1 MKGDRLM
8 AAAAQNMRYHGR
20 QAVNGS
26 LAYDLDYGARE
37 RERRRAGEDQKV
49 RKEPKAKAYSAPR
62 VLLRARQYV
71 SPLAVL
77 SVAAIMGLALL
88 VLLSYV
94 RLTLL
99 SSETVELRRQLEELE
114 EKNVDLTAQY
124 HQMFDMASVKEA
136 AEAAGM
142 AKPTGTQMGRLD
154 LSAGDS
160 AVSYRQK
167 ESGLLNRLLSSLHG
181 GVYAVVEYFD

>member
-1 MKGDRLM
+1 M
-8 AAAAQNMRYHGR
+8 ASAARDMRYRGK

-26 LAYDLDYGARE
+26 LAYDLDYAVRE
-37 RERRRAGEDQKV
+37 RALRHAGEAPKTREKV
-49 RKEPKAKAYSAPR
+49 KVYEAPR
-62 VLLRARQYV
+62 VLLRARQVV

-88 VLLSYV
+88 VLMSYV
-94 RLTLL
+94 QLTML
-99 SSETVELRRQLEELE
+99 SADTVKLQSQLEELE
-114 EKNVDLTAQY
+114 SENAALTAQY
-124 HQMFDMASVKEA
+124 QRMFDMASVKEA

-142 AKPTGTQMGRLD
+142 SKPSSTQMSQLD

-160 AVSYRQK
+160 AVAYRQK
-167 ESGLLNRLLSSLHG
+167 EPGLFSRILSSLHG

>member
-1 MKGDRLM
+1 M
-8 AAAAQNMRYHGR
+8 ASAARDMRYRGK

-26 LAYDLDYGARE
+26 LAYDLDYAVRERALRHAGEAPKARE
-37 RERRRAGEDQKV
+37 
-49 RKEPKAKAYSAPR
+49 KAKVYEAPR
-62 VLLRARQYV
+62 VLLRARQVV

-88 VLLSYV
+88 VLMSYV
-94 RLTLL
+94 QLTML
-99 SSETVELRRQLEELE
+99 SADTVKLQSQLEELE
-114 EKNVDLTAQY
+114 SENAALTAQY
-124 HQMFDMASVKEA
+124 QRMFDMASVKEA

-142 AKPTGTQMGRLD
+142 SKPSSTQMSQLD

-160 AVSYRQK
+160 AVAYRQK
-167 ESGLLNRLLSSLHG
+167 EPGLFSRILSSLHG

>member
-1 MKGDRLM
+1 M
-8 AAAAQNMRYHGR
+8 ASAARDMRYRGK

-26 LAYDLDYGARE
+26 LAYDLDYAVRERALRHAGEAPKARE
-37 RERRRAGEDQKV
+37 
-49 RKEPKAKAYSAPR
+49 KAKVYEAPR
-62 VLLRARQYV
+62 VLLRARQVV

-88 VLLSYV
+88 VLMSYV
-94 RLTLL
+94 QLTML
-99 SSETVELRRQLEELE
+99 SADTVKLQSQLEELE
-114 EKNVDLTAQY
+114 SENAALTAQY
-124 HQMFDMASVKEA
+124 QRMFDMASVKEA

-142 AKPTGTQMGRLD
+142 SKPSSTQMSQLD

-160 AVSYRQK
+160 AVAYRQK
-167 ESGLLNRLLSSLHG
+167 EPGPFSRILSSLHG

>member
-1 MKGDRLM
+1 M
-8 AAAAQNMRYHGR
+8 ASAVRDMRYRGK

-26 LAYDLDYGARE
+26 LAYDLDYAVRE
-37 RERRRAGEDQKV
+37 RELRHAGEAP
-49 RKEPKAKAYSAPR
+49 RTREKAKVYETPR
-62 VLLRARQYV
+62 VLIRARQIV

-88 VLLSYV
+88 VLMSYV
-94 RLTLL
+94 QLTRL
-99 SSETVELRRQLEELE
+99 SSETVKLQNQLEELE
-114 EKNVDLTAQY
+114 SENVSLTAQY
-124 HQMFDMASVKEA
+124 QRMFDMASVKEA

-142 AKPTGTQMGRLD
+142 SKPSGTQMSHLD

-160 AVSYRQK
+160 AVAYRQK
-167 ESGLLNRLLSSLHG
+167 EPGLLGRILSSLHG

>member
-1 MKGDRLM
+1 M
-8 AAAAQNMRYHGR
+8 AAAVRNTRYHGK

-26 LAYDLDYGARE
+26 LAYDLDYAVRERALRHAGEAPKARE
-37 RERRRAGEDQKV
+37 
-49 RKEPKAKAYSAPR
+49 KAKVYEAPR
-62 VLLRARQYV
+62 VLLRARQVV

-88 VLLSYV
+88 VLMSYV
-94 RLTLL
+94 QLTML
-99 SSETVELRRQLEELE
+99 SADTVKLQSQLEELE
-114 EKNVDLTAQY
+114 SENVALTAQY
-124 HQMFDMASVKEA
+124 QRMFDMASVKEA

-142 AKPTGTQMGRLD
+142 SKPSSTQMSQLD

-160 AVSYRQK
+160 AVAYRQK
-167 ESGLLNRLLSSLHG
+167 EPGLFSRILSSLHG

>member
-1 MKGDRLM
+1 M
-8 AAAAQNMRYHGR
+8 AAAARDTRYRGK

-26 LAYDLDYGARE
+26 LAYDLDYAARE
-37 RERRRAGEDQKV
+37 RDLRRAG
-49 RKEPKAKAYSAPR
+49 RAPKAREKARVYEAPR

-77 SVAAIMGLALL
+77 SVSAIMGLALL
-88 VLLSYV
+88 LLMNYV
-94 RLTLL
+94 QLTRL
-99 SSETVELRRQLEELE
+99 SAETVKLQSQLAELE
-114 EKNVDLTAQY
+114 TENTDLTARYQ
-124 HQMFDMASVKEA
+124 QMFDMASVKEA

-142 AKPTGTQMGRLD
+142 SKPSSTQMSQLD

-160 AVSYRQK
+160 AVAYRQK
-167 ESGLLNRLLSSLHG
+167 EPGLFSRILSSLHG

>member
-1 MKGDRLM
+1 M
-8 AAAAQNMRYHGR
+8 ASAARDMRYRGK

-26 LAYDLDYGARE
+26 LAYDLDYAVRERALRHAGEAPKARE
-37 RERRRAGEDQKV
+37 
-49 RKEPKAKAYSAPR
+49 KAKVYEAPR
-62 VLLRARQYV
+62 VLLRARQVV

-88 VLLSYV
+88 VLMSYV
-94 RLTLL
+94 QLTML
-99 SSETVELRRQLEELE
+99 SAETVELRSRLTALETE
-114 EKNVDLTAQY
+114 NVSLTAQY
-124 HQMFDMASVKEA
+124 QRMFDMASVKEA

-142 AKPTGTQMGRLD
+142 TKPSSTQMSRLD

-160 AVSYRQK
+160 AVAYRQK
-167 ESGLLNRLLSSLHG
+167 EPGLFSRILSSLHG

>member
-1 MKGDRLM
+1 M
-8 AAAAQNMRYHGR
+8 ASAARDMRYRGK

-26 LAYDLDYGARE
+26 LAYDLDYAVRERALRHAGEAPKARE
-37 RERRRAGEDQKV
+37 
-49 RKEPKAKAYSAPR
+49 KAKVYEAPR
-62 VLLRARQYV
+62 VLLRARQVV

-88 VLLSYV
+88 VLMSYV
-94 RLTLL
+94 QLTML
-99 SSETVELRRQLEELE
+99 SADTVKLQSQLEELE
-114 EKNVDLTAQY
+114 SENAALTAQY
-124 HQMFDMASVKEA
+124 QRMFDMASVKEA

-142 AKPTGTQMGRLD
+142 SKPSSTQMSQLD

-160 AVSYRQK
+160 AVAYRQK
-167 ESGLLNRLLSSLHG
+167 EPGLVSRILSSLHG